1 MKTDKNNIMKGAYKK
16 ISKIVNDTYSISLS
30 EDHGDC
36 DDKVSKFLIEEAKLQ
51 SIIKVLIEHGYVSE
65 NHRIFPEYTS

>member
-1 MKTDKNNIMKGAYKK
+1 MNEIITMKGAYKK
-16 ISKIVNDTYSISLS
+16 ISKIVNDTYSIALS

-51 SIIKVLIEHGYVSE
+51 SIIKVLIEHGYIDA
-65 NHRIFPEYTS
+65 NHRVFPEFTS